1 MTEERQPTQEKDPFG
16 DGIDELPPNVPPGF
30 LGEHGV
36 DLRKVDGDGP
46 HGLNAGV
53 IQEWTWETTIIVV
66 GIAYFLFF
74 PAAYYVL
81 WRSRKVP
88 KRQKVVITAL
98 MTIGIVLFAI
108 SVAT

>member
-1 MTEERQPTQEKDPFG
+1 MDKDPFG
-16 DGIDELPPNVPPGF
+16 DGMDELPPNVPPGF
-30 LGEHGV
+30 LGEHGI

-46 HGLNAGV
+46 YGLNAGV

-74 PAAYYVL
+74 PVAYFVL
-81 WRSRKVP
+81 WRSNKVP
-88 KRQKVVITAL
+88 KRQKVVITTL

>member
-1 MTEERQPTQEKDPFG
+1 MTDREVPMDKDPFG
-16 DGIDELPPNVPPGF
+16 DGMDELPPNVPPGF
-30 LGEHGV
+30 LGEHGI

-46 HGLNAGV
+46 YGLNAGV

-74 PAAYYVL
+74 PVAYFVL
-81 WRSRKVP
+81 WRSNKVP

>member
-1 MTEERQPTQEKDPFG
+1 MTEERDLPSEQDPYG

-30 LGEHGV
+30 LGEHGI

-53 IQEWTWETTIIVV
+53 IQEWTWETTMITV
-66 GIAYFLFF
+66 GITFFLFF

-81 WRSRKVP
+81 WRSRQVP
-88 KRQKVVITAL
+88 KRQKIVVTVL
-98 MTIGIVLFAI
+98 MTIGIVLVGVRLA
-108 SVAT
+108 S